1 MFHRL
6 LLVKMMQFG
15 RERKN
20 YHFEIYENISYACDI
35 FQRTELMH
43 QPSCYDLRLPSVSHV
58 Q

>member
-1 MFHRL
+1 M
-6 LLVKMMQFG
+6 VQK
-15 RERKN
+15 RKKN
-20 YHFEIYENISYACDI
+20 DRFETYENISYACNV